1 MSSIESPAAAPDAD
15 APTVAPATVDCAVTP
30 PDLTPAVSPD
40 EAPAQ
45 AATEEAAAE
54 VMTEVATE
62 VANEAVAD
70 PAAETG
76 AEQVPATAPKVVIPD
91 MSPAACAQQLKSR
104 FPALF
109 GTTPRPVKLRIQAD
123 IQARVPGVFTKQVL
137 SAFLRRHTGT
147 TAYLI
152 ALTKASQ
159 RFDLDGAPAGEV
171 SEEHRAAANEELQRR
186 RGVHDERRAAEE
198 ERRALEQQQWHNRA
212 QLLRDFQSTT
222 LTRTNFCALKGVAED
237 QLDGLLEIARRE
249 AAEWAAN
256 RPPVQEREQREPRD
270 ARGPRRDDTRGNNPR
285 PAGNRPAAGRPPRR

>member
-1 MSSIESPAAAPDAD
+1 MSSNEFPAAA
-15 APTVAPATVDCAVTP
+15 
-30 PDLTPAVSPD
+30 PDLTPAVSPA
-40 EAPAQ
+40 EAPMAETVTAETVTAGAPEAVVPEAPQ
-45 AATEEAAAE
+45 AEGATDAAAADAP
-54 VMTEVATE
+54 VVAS
-62 VANEAVAD
+62 
-70 PAAETG
+70 
-76 AEQVPATAPKVVIPD
+76 APKVVIPD

-109 GTTPRPVKLRIQAD
+109 SGAPRPVKLRIQAD

-152 ALTKASQ
+152 ALAKASQ
-159 RFDLDGAPAGEV
+159 RFDLDGQPAGEV
-171 SEEHRAAANEELQRR
+171 SDEHRQAANEELQRR
-186 RGVHDERRAAEE
+186 RGVHDERRAAED

-212 QLLRDFQSTT
+212 QLLRDFQVTT
-222 LTRTNFCALKGVAED
+222 LTRANFCALKGVAED

-270 ARGPRRDDTRGNNPR
+270 ARGPRRDDHRGNNPR
-285 PAGNRPAAGRPPRR
+285 PAGNRPAGGRPPRR

>member
-1 MSSIESPAAAPDAD
+1 MSSNEFPAAA
-15 APTVAPATVDCAVTP
+15 
-30 PDLTPAVSPD
+30 PDLTPAVSPA
-40 EAPAQ
+40 EAPMAETVTAETVTAGAPEAVVPEAPQ
-45 AATEEAAAE
+45 AEGATDAAAADAP
-54 VMTEVATE
+54 VVAS
-62 VANEAVAD
+62 
-70 PAAETG
+70 
-76 AEQVPATAPKVVIPD
+76 APKVVIPD

-109 GTTPRPVKLRIQAD
+109 SGAPRPVKLRIQAD

-159 RFDLDGAPAGEV
+159 RFDLDGQPAGEV
-171 SEEHRAAANEELQRR
+171 SDEHRQAANEELQRR
-186 RGVHDERRAAEE
+186 RGVHDERRAAED

-212 QLLRDFQSTT
+212 QLLRDFQVTT
-222 LTRTNFCALKGVAED
+222 LTRANFCALKGVAED
-237 QLDGLLEIARRE
+237 QLDGLLDIARRE

-270 ARGPRRDDTRGNNPR
+270 ARGPRRDDHRGNNPR
-285 PAGNRPAAGRPPRR
+285 PAGNRPAGGRPPRR

>member
-15 APTVAPATVDCAVTP
+15 APTVAPAAVDCAVTP

-45 AATEEAAAE
+45 AATEEAA
-54 VMTEVATE
+54 TEVVTE
-62 VANEAVAD
+62 AANEAVAET
-70 PAAETG
+70 AAETG
-76 AEQVPATAPKVVIPD
+76 AAQVPATAPKVVIPD

-222 LTRTNFCALKGVAED
+222 LTRANFCALKGVAED
-237 QLDGLLEIARRE
+237 ALDGLLDIARRE
-249 AAEWAAN
+249 AEEWAAN
-256 RPPVQEREQREPRD
+256 RPPVQEREQREHRD
-270 ARGPRRDDTRGNNPR
+270 ARGPRRDDPRGNNPR
-285 PAGNRPAAGRPPRR
+285 PASNRPAAGRPPRR

>member
-15 APTVAPATVDCAVTP
+15 APTVAPAAVDCAVTP

-45 AATEEAAAE
+45 AATEE
-54 VMTEVATE
+54 VATE
-62 VANEAVAD
+62 VAPETAAE

-76 AEQVPATAPKVVIPD
+76 SAQVSATAPKVVIPD

-222 LTRTNFCALKGVAED
+222 LTRANFCALKGVAED
-237 QLDGLLEIARRE
+237 ALDGLLDIARRE
-249 AAEWAAN
+249 AEEWAAN
-256 RPPVQEREQREPRD
+256 RPPVQEREQREHRD
-270 ARGPRRDDTRGNNPR
+270 ARGPRRDDHRGNNPR
-285 PAGNRPAAGRPPRR
+285 PAGNRPAGGRPPRR

>member
-1 MSSIESPAAAPDAD
+1 MSSNEFPAAA
-15 APTVAPATVDCAVTP
+15 
-30 PDLTPAVSPD
+30 PDLTPAVSPA
-40 EAPAQ
+40 EAPMAETVT
-45 AATEEAAAE
+45 AETVAAAGTDAAPAE
-54 VMTEVATE
+54 NT
-62 VANEAVAD
+62 
-70 PAAETG
+70 PAAD
-76 AEQVPATAPKVVIPD
+76 AAAADAPVVAAAPKAVIPD
-91 MSPAACAQQLKSR
+91 MSPAACAQQLKTR

-109 GTTPRPVKLRIQAD
+109 SGAPRPVKLRIQAD

-159 RFDLDGAPAGEV
+159 RFDLDGQPAGEI
-171 SEEHRAAANEELQRR
+171 SDEHRQAAHEELQRR

-222 LTRTNFCALKGVAED
+222 LTRANFCALKGVADD

-270 ARGPRRDDTRGNNPR
+270 ARGPRRDDPRGHNPR
-285 PAGNRPAAGRPPRR
+285 PAGNRPAGGRPPRR

>member
-1 MSSIESPAAAPDAD
+1 MSSNEFPAAAPDLTLAVSPAEAPMAETVTAETVTAGAPEAVVPEAPQAEGATDAAAAD
-15 APTVAPATVDCAVTP
+15 APVVA
-30 PDLTPAVSPD
+30 S
-40 EAPAQ
+40 
-45 AATEEAAAE
+45 
-54 VMTEVATE
+54 
-62 VANEAVAD
+62 
-70 PAAETG
+70 
-76 AEQVPATAPKVVIPD
+76 APKVVIPD

-109 GTTPRPVKLRIQAD
+109 SGAPRPVKLRIQAD

-159 RFDLDGAPAGEV
+159 RFDLDGQPAGEV
-171 SEEHRAAANEELQRR
+171 SDEHRQAANEELQRR
-186 RGVHDERRAAEE
+186 RGVHDERRAAED

-212 QLLRDFQSTT
+212 QLLRDFQVTT
-222 LTRTNFCALKGVAED
+222 LTRANFCALKGVAED

-270 ARGPRRDDTRGNNPR
+270 ARGPRRDDHRGNNPR
-285 PAGNRPAAGRPPRR
+285 PAGNRPAGGRPPRR